1 VIRPANDELTD
12 WVSRVLATGTALAI
26 GVVLVGMALTWLT
39 GATGAAGAGGV
50 AAGGAAQA
58 TSGGLLAQIAAL
70 KPASI
75 VSLGLLLLVL
85 TPVAVLTAALVAF
98 IRSGEHRYVAIT
110 SLVLG
115 LLVVGVLAASFVSQ
129 GIGG

>member
-1 VIRPANDELTD
+1 MIRPANDELTG
-12 WVSRVLATGTALAI
+12 WVSRVLAAGTALAI

-39 GATGAAGAGGV
+39 GAAGAGT
-50 AAGGAAQA
+50 AGA
-58 TSGGLLAQIAAL
+58 TSGGLLAQIAAF

-85 TPVAVLTAALVAF
+85 TPVAVLAVALVAF
-98 IRSGEHRYVAIT
+98 IRSGEHRYVGIT

-115 LLVVGVLAASFVSQ
+115 LLLVGVLTASLVSH
-129 GIGG
+129 GVGG

>member
-1 VIRPANDELTD
+1 MIRPANDELTR
-12 WVSRVLATGTALAI
+12 WVSRVLAVGTALAI

-39 GATGAAGAGGV
+39 GAAEAGAGS
-50 AAGGAAQA
+50 AGA
-58 TSGGLLAQIAAL
+58 TSGGLLAQIAAF
-70 KPASI
+70 KPGSI

-85 TPVAVLTAALVAF
+85 TPVAVLAAALVAF

-115 LLVVGVLAASFVSQ
+115 LLVVGVLAASLVSQ
-129 GIGG
+129 GVGG

>member
-1 VIRPANDELTD
+1 MIRPANDELTG

-39 GATGAAGAGGV
+39 GTAGEGAGVGAAGAG
-50 AAGGAAQA
+50 A
-58 TSGGLLAQIAAL
+58 TSGGLLAQITAF
-70 KPASI
+70 KPGSI

-85 TPVAVLTAALVAF
+85 TPVAVLAVALVAF
-98 IRSGEHRYVAIT
+98 IRSGEHRYVVIT

-115 LLVVGVLAASFVSQ
+115 LLVVGVLAASLVSQ
-129 GIGG
+129 GVGG

>member
-1 VIRPANDELTD
+1 MIRPGKDELTR

-26 GVVLVGMALTWLT
+26 GVVLVGMTLTWLT
-39 GATGAAGAGGV
+39 GAAGAG
-50 AAGGAAQA
+50 AGTSGA
-58 TSGGLLAQIAAL
+58 TSGGLLTQIAAF

-85 TPVAVLTAALVAF
+85 TPVAVLAVALVAF
-98 IRSGEHRYVAIT
+98 IRSGEHRYVTIT

-115 LLVVGVLAASFVSQ
+115 LLVVGVLAASLVST
-129 GIGG
+129 GVGG